1 MGAETD
7 CKARFDKRV
16 SAGHAMLETDYVLF
30 RGDFRVKIPFQ
41 AMRQVRADG
50 SWLKIESPEGVLE
63 LDLGAAAAAKWEQK
77 ILHPP
82 SRLDKLGVKAGHKV
96 AILGVVVRELAK
108 ELAGEVAAR
117 GAEIRKRATPGTD
130 IVFLGAER
138 KIDLDSLAKLLPAI
152 EPDGAVWI
160 VYPKGVKIIT
170 EGDVMGATKAAGL
183 VDTKICAFSKTHTA
197 LKAVIPVKNR
207 KKI

>member
-1 MGAETD
+1 MGTETN
-7 CKARFDKRV
+7 CKARFDQRV

-50 SWLKIESPEGVLE
+50 AWLKIEAPEGILE

-96 AILGVVVRELAK
+96 AILGVSDKAFV
-108 ELAGEVAAR
+108 GEVAGGGGGGCER
-117 GAEIRKRATPGTD
+117 GGGGSPKRVFRVGEKKRHPYPGP
-130 IVFLGAER
+130 R
-138 KIDLDSLAKLLPAI
+138 PA
-152 EPDGAVWI
+152 
-160 VYPKGVKIIT
+160 
-170 EGDVMGATKAAGL
+170 AA
-183 VDTKICAFSKTHTA
+183 
-197 LKAVIPVKNR
+197 
-207 KKI
+207 